1 MSSTVGRLAAID
13 VGSNTIL
20 LTIAEADP
28 DHGLSIVEE
37 AEDQPRLGA
46 GLGQTGRLQEDAIQR
61 ALQALT
67 RMRDACRRLDVR
79 RTGAVATAAVREA
92 ANGGEFVQRVRELDI
107 PLRVISP
114 KAEAAL
120 SYRSAAYRFG
130 REGRMLVA
138 DIGGGSLE
146 LIGAAG
152 GTVALTLS
160 LPLGAVRLTE
170 LRISKE
176 QLRSHIHQDLVA
188 AISGDQW
195 RGARVIGSGGTFAT
209 VASMALARRGENRD
223 GIHGLTI
230 GGDEVQQLLE
240 MVARMSLEE
249 LRQMPGLRPERAD
262 IIAAGLAV
270 VVELLSAV
278 HADSVTVSA
287 FGLRDGLLL
296 EMSGLAQSRANSQ

>member
-1 MSSTVGRLAAID
+1 MSSGGGRLAAID

-46 GLGQTGRLQEDAIQR
+46 GLGQSGRLQQDAIQR
-61 ALQALT
+61 ALQTLT

-79 RTGAVATAAVREA
+79 RTSAVATAAVREA

-114 KAEAAL
+114 EAEAAL

-130 REGRMLVA
+130 HEGRMLVA

-170 LRISKE
+170 LRLSKE
-176 QLRSHIHQDLVA
+176 QLRNHIQQDLVG
-188 AISGDQW
+188 AISGDEW

-209 VASMALARRGENRD
+209 LASMVIARRAEKRD
-223 GIHGLTI
+223 GIHGTTI
-230 GGDEVQQLLE
+230 QRDELEQLLKTL
-240 MVARMSLEE
+240 AAMSLEE
-249 LRQMPGLRPERAD
+249 RRDMPGLRAERAD
-262 IIAAGLAV
+262 IIVAGLAV
-270 VVELLSAV
+270 VAELVRAV
-278 HADSVTVSA
+278 RTDGLTVSG

-296 EMSGLAQSRANSQ
+296 EMVGL

>member
-1 MSSTVGRLAAID
+1 MSSGGGRLAAID
-13 VGSNTIL
+13 VGSNTVL
-20 LTIAEADP
+20 LTIADADP
-28 DHGLSIVEE
+28 AYGLSIVEE

-46 GLGQTGRLQEDAIQR
+46 GLGQSGRLQEDAIQR
-61 ALQALT
+61 ALQTLT

-114 KAEAAL
+114 EAEAAL

-152 GTVALTLS
+152 GTVALNLS

-170 LRISKE
+170 LRISRE
-176 QLRSHIHQDLVA
+176 QLRTHIHQDLVA
-188 AISGDQW
+188 AISGDEW

-209 VASMALARRGENRD
+209 VASMALARRGEYRD
-223 GIHGLTI
+223 DVHGLTI
-230 GGDEVQQLLE
+230 GRDEVEQLLE
-240 MVARMSLEE
+240 AVAGMSLEE
-249 LRQMPGLRPERAD
+249 LRQIPGLRPERAD
-262 IIAAGLAV
+262 IIGAGLAV
-270 VVELLSAV
+270 VVELLRAV

-296 EMSGLAQSRANSQ
+296 EMMGME

>member
-1 MSSTVGRLAAID
+1 VTGTSGRLAAID

-20 LTIAEADP
+20 LTVAEAGP
-28 DHGLSIVEE
+28 DRGLRIVEE

-46 GLGQTGRLQEDAIQR
+46 GLGRSGRLQEEAMRR
-61 ALQALT
+61 ALHTLT
-67 RMRDACRRLDVR
+67 RMRDACRRLGADR
-79 RTGAVATAAVREA
+79 IGAVATAAVREA
-92 ANGGEFVQRVRELDI
+92 ANGGEFAQRVRELDI

-114 KAEAAL
+114 EAEAAL

-130 REGRMLVA
+130 SDGRMLVA

-146 LIGAAG
+146 LIGAAA
-152 GTVALTLS
+152 GTVSLILS

-170 LRISKE
+170 LRVSGE
-176 QLRSHIHQDLVA
+176 ELQRHVQQALAA
-188 AISGDQW
+188 AISGAQW
-195 RGARVIGSGGTFAT
+195 SRARVIGSGGTFAT
-209 VASMALARRGENRD
+209 VASMALARRGEDRD

-230 GGDEVQQLLE
+230 GGDEVHQLLE

-249 LRQMPGLRPERAD
+249 LRQIPGLKPERAD

-270 VVELLSAV
+270 IVELLSAV
-278 HADSVTVSA
+278 HADSLTVSA

-296 EMSGLAQSRANSQ
+296 EMAGWDGYEL

>member
-1 MSSTVGRLAAID
+1 
-13 VGSNTIL
+13 
-20 LTIAEADP
+20 
-28 DHGLSIVEE
+28 LSIVEE

-46 GLGQTGRLQEDAIQR
+46 GLGQSGRLQEDAIQR
-61 ALQALT
+61 ALQTLT

-114 KAEAAL
+114 EAEAAL

-138 DIGGGSLE
+138 DIGGGTLE

-152 GTVALTLS
+152 GSVALTLS
-160 LPLGAVRLTE
+160 LPLGVVRLTE

-188 AISGDQW
+188 ALSGDEW

-240 MVARMSLEE
+240 MVAGMSLEE

-262 IIAAGLAV
+262 IIGAGLAV

-278 HADSVTVSA
+278 HADSLTVSA

-296 EMSGLAQSRANSQ
+296 EMMERS